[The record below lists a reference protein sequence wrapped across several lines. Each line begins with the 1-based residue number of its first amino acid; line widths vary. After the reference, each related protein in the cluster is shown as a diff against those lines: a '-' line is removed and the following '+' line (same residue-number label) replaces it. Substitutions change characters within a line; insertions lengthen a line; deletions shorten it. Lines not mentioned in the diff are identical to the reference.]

1 MDLYYS
7 PLACSMASRIVAY
20 EAGGDLRFTRVDTK
34 SGRLADGTD
43 YRTINP
49 MGQVPALRADDG
61 QIVTENAVV
70 LQVLADAWPDAG
82 LAPPA
87 GTPDRYRLQQWLS
100 FTSTELHKAVFSVLL
115 TPKAPAEAKTYARSL
130 LDERLD
136 ALETHLA
143 GREWVLD
150 RFSVADAYLAAVL
163 NWTRFTAIDLA
174 PWPAVAAYFARVHA
188 RPAVAR
194 AAQEELQLFQ
204 AA

>member
-20 EAGGDLRFTRVDTK
+20 EAGGDLRFTRVDTRAGK
-34 SGRLADGTD
+34 LADGTD

-49 MGQVPALRADDG
+49 MGQVPALKTDDG

-82 LAPPA
+82 LAPAA
-87 GTPDRYRLQQWLS
+87 GTPERYRLQQWLS
-100 FTSTELHKAVFSVLL
+100 FTGTELHKAVFSVLL
-115 TPKAPAEAKTYARSL
+115 TSNAPADAKTYARGL

-136 ALETHLA
+136 TLETHLT
-143 GREWVLD
+143 GRDWVLD

-163 NWTRFTAIDLA
+163 NWTRFTAVDLK
-174 PWPAVAAYFARVHA
+174 PWPAVAAYFARLGA
-188 RPAVAR
+188 RPSVAR